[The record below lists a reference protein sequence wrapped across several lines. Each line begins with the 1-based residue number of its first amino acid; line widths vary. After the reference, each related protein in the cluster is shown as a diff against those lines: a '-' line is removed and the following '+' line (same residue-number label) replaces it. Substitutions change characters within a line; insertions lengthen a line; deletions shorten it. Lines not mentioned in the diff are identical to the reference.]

1 MNTTVTAK
9 ATNAAWV
16 ESQRAKALTTIE
28 GFNRREDLIEFYE
41 RLQKPQNAHIS
52 DLAEMCLDKC
62 IDKGLLHGNYA
73 RLPPPLPQDLERVDL
88 RRSWLKVIALTN
100 KCSLA
105 TINSVGS
112 KGYLQAML
120 NQIDD
125 IKNIGSAGFLRLKED
140 RLLHHSAE
148 YLMLKHFRDR
158 LREDQ
163 IAAIEAL
170 LAANNILIAD

>member
-1 MNTTVTAK
+1 MNATLTAK
-9 ATNAAWV
+9 ATNAAWL
-16 ESQRAKALTTIE
+16 ESQRARALDTIQRHTTRE
-28 GFNRREDLIEFYE
+28 GLVGFYK
-41 RLQKPQNAHIS
+41 RLNEPQYSYIS
-52 DLAEMCLDKC
+52 DLAETCLDKC
-62 IDKGLLHGNYA
+62 IDKGLLHGNYKQ
-73 RLPPPLPQDLERVDL
+73 LLPPLPQDVERVDL
-88 RRSWLKVIALTN
+88 HRSWLKVIALTN

-105 TINSVGS
+105 TINSVKS

-125 IKNIGSAGFLRLKED
+125 IKNIGSAGFKRLKED

-170 LAANNILIAD
+170 LAANNISIAD

>member
-1 MNTTVTAK
+1 MSATVNGQ

-16 ESQRAKALTTIE
+16 ESQRARALDTIQRHTTRE
-28 GFNRREDLIEFYE
+28 GLVDFYK
-41 RLQKPQNAHIS
+41 RLNEPQYSYIS
-52 DLAEMCLDKC
+52 DLAETCLERC
-62 IDKGLLHGNYA
+62 IDEGLLHGNYA
-73 RLPPPLPQDLERVDL
+73 RLPPPLPQDVERVDL
-88 RRSWLKVIALTN
+88 YRSWLKVIALTN

-148 YLMLKHFRDR
+148 YLMRKYFSDR
-158 LREDQ
+158 LRADQ
-163 IAAIEAL
+163 IAAIDAL
-170 LAANNILIAD
+170 LAANNISIAD